1 MSVYT
6 VVNHIESKIQH
17 LLANLKDG
25 AYSDEVEERRV
36 VEELGRLVRRIA
48 SGSWDKTVQ
57 VWDAADGGHVVTY
70 HGYSSDVYAV
80 EWSPDG
86 RRIASGSLG

>member
-36 VEELGRLVRRIA
+36 VKELGRLVRLHR
-48 SGSWDKTVQ
+48 
-57 VWDAADGGHVVTY
+57 
-70 HGYSSDVYAV
+70 
-80 EWSPDG
+80 
-86 RRIASGSLG
+86 LGELG